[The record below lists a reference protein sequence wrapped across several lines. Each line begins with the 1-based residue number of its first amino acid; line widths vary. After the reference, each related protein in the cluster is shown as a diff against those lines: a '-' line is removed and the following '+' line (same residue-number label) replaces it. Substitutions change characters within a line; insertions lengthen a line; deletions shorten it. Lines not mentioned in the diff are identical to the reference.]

1 MSNNLLRY
9 SLPKRPTCVNSHRQS
24 MGNSHGQPTWGQLE
38 IRMESSTANPR
49 EFQQWLLSLLLH
61 RSHTSPPGASLAH
74 RTFRAGHTERSW
86 PQPLGRRAP
95 PETQAKLVAC
105 PDPLTTP
112 STRHARALPLG
123 TEPTHANFACRLS
136 EVLFQP
142 QNLASSSAQ
151 PWSVLGASLHHEGLL
166 APDRPQG
173 PAFSLRATR
182 PGPLATPRPEKL
194 AGPTLSRS
202 PPRGL
207 AKGSFRL
214 LLTAVGWPTSGLSRM
229 QDSRLF
235 QLWPTTR
242 HQQWPLPRCGHCAP
256 YQWSLSNCRPC

>member
-24 MGNSHGQPTWGQLE
+24 MGNSHGQPAWGQLE
-38 IRMESSTANPR
+38 IRMESSTASPR
-49 EFQQWLLSLLLH
+49 EFQRWLLNLLLH
-61 RSHTSPPGASLAH
+61 RSHTSPPGASLCH

-95 PETQAKLVAC
+95 PETRAKLVVC
-105 PDPLTTP
+105 PGPLTTP
-112 STRHARALPLG
+112 STRRARALPSG
-123 TEPTHANFACRLS
+123 IAPTHANFACGLS

-142 QNLASSSAQ
+142 RNLASSSAQ

-173 PAFSLRATR
+173 PAFSLRATQ
-182 PGPLATPRPEKL
+182 PGLLATPARKSQQ
-194 AGPTLSRS
+194 A
-202 PPRGL
+202 PPCHAAL
-207 AKGSFRL
+207 LVVLPKGWFRL
-214 LLTAVGWPTSGLSRM
+214 RLTAVGWPTSGLSRM

-235 QLWPTTR
+235 QPWPTTR
-242 HQQWPLPRCGHCAP
+242 HQQWSLPCCGHCAP